1 MNLAEDHLGVAQVDQ
16 NGLESVRV
24 FEVCFM
30 FAMCAIL
37 GLCPDWQ
44 DWGPDG
50 VKNAQTAMDKAEEY
64 LGVPKV

>member
-1 MNLAEDHLGVAQVDQ
+1 
-16 NGLESVRV
+16 
-24 FEVCFM
+24 M

-64 LGVPKV
+64 LGVPKVWNHLIVFYFAVPLTFLFDLS

>member
-1 MNLAEDHLGVAQVDQ
+1 M
-16 NGLESVRV
+16 GLKV
-24 FEVCFM
+24 FVGLKCVFM

-44 DWGPDG
+44 EWGPDG
-50 VKNAQTAMDKAEEY
+50 VKNAQNAMDKAEEY